1 MVMHGEQM
9 NDRNNLESFSEER
22 MDTQNALV
30 IANPGT
36 GKTEEIANFAV
47 KLVKDGVDPGRILCV
62 TFTNRAAAEMQQ
74 RIGSKLIDEGLKEA
88 AFGINVSTFHAFALD
103 EISGLTGSVRIAP
116 TNFIRASILRTI
128 REKKMFSY
136 GDQYIVGELL
146 GKIENAIRY
155 AKSFNISPSEIND
168 SALNTALSAILMEGN
183 SRSMTDDEIRA
194 FADHFLQIMKSY
206 QEALASAN
214 MLDYNDLLSRWLSLP
229 DGKRRLYDWVLV
241 DELQDLN
248 ELEFQ
253 IALRSAN
260 NHFLVGDPKQSIF
273 GFQGG
278 SLKNFKDFTSSL
290 SCEKRYLTDN
300 YRSTDQILAYARRFY
315 EKNGE
320 SSFMTEI
327 SDLRSHSGMQGGKV
341 KIFFSEEPER
351 AAASLAVDAKDSEVT
366 AIITRRNDQL
376 QEIASQLEASGIKF
390 GTTSP
395 WTLSEPSRLDIL
407 RYLKAVISPR
417 KDTFIPAIFTPYSE
431 LTVSEA
437 FDISSKYKW
446 TDLSL
451 KEMEKLAPSLY
462 ADISERRSKDGIL
475 LIMQTKILP
484 IASSL
489 GKDHFFAAL
498 SIQNALKEYFEQTD
512 IPDLDELLD
521 YLSISNYEE
530 DVSPGESKLILTTVH
545 KAKGI
550 EFDRVIYVP
559 SNASERTTFIDIVT
573 RAIIMAAKGI
583 DVKQELRY
591 EDSRIDFVA
600 VTRARTDLSILIPQK
615 FSARYVDP
623 DTSETS
629 IISSETTLGEMEKL
643 YSRAYQHFVHG
654 REEDARR
661 TIKHGGEWLR
671 DSIRSYFQS
680 NFTLSYSM
688 ISRIESPFNFLKD
701 YIFNI
706 REPSRGMTK
715 GTAIHNYAEMLFRGE
730 DVKDVPDDH
739 KAALENLKSVVAE
752 IEKEFNA
759 KLSASEMSIKLP
771 VGEIFESV
779 DPKYA
784 SLLFTGK
791 LDAVFTTDD
800 GKAIIADY
808 KTDAYENDTYT
819 SDHRLQLY
827 IYKLMY
833 SKKFRT
839 DPKKIRIAT
848 LYVNLIGRVNTGKVD
863 KKIDRTE
870 PTQRKIDS
878 FIKALNRLL
887 NYKSDPDAFLKDLMQ
902 ERDLDLNLQHEI
914 KDLISSG

>member
-1 MVMHGEQM
+1 MS
-9 NDRNNLESFSEER
+9 DRNNLESFSEER
-22 MDTQNALV
+22 IDTRNILV

-47 KLVKDGVDPGRILCV
+47 RLVKEGVDPRNILCV

-74 RIGSKLIDEGLKEA
+74 RIGSKLIDAGLKEA
-88 AFGINVSTFHAFALD
+88 AFAINVSTFHAFALD
-103 EISGLTGSVRIAP
+103 EISTFSGSAKIAP

-155 AKSFNISPSEIND
+155 AKSFNISPSEID
-168 SALNTALSAILMEGN
+168 DASLNTALSAILLEGN
-183 SRSMTDDEIRA
+183 SRSMSDDEIRA
-194 FADHFLQIMKSY
+194 FAGHFLQIMKSY
-206 QEALASAN
+206 QDALASAN

-253 IALRSAN
+253 IALRSAG

-278 SLKNFKDFTSSL
+278 SLKNFRDFTSSI

-300 YRSTDQILAYARRFY
+300 YRSTDQILAFAKSFY
-315 EKNGE
+315 QKNGE
-320 SSFMTEI
+320 SSFATEI
-327 SDLRSHSGMQGGKV
+327 SDLKSHDGKQGEKV
-341 KIFFSEEPER
+341 KIFFTEEPER
-351 AAASLAVDAKDSEVT
+351 AAASLVLDANNNGVT

-376 QEIASQLEASGIKF
+376 QEIASQLEASGIRF

-407 RYLKAVISPR
+407 RYLKAVILPR
-417 KDTFIPAIFTPYSE
+417 KETFIPAIFTPYSE
-431 LTVSEA
+431 LMISEA

-446 TDLSL
+446 TDLPL

-462 ADISERRSKDGIL
+462 KDISERRSKDGLL
-475 LIMQTKILP
+475 LIMETKILP

-498 SIQNALKEYFEQTD
+498 SIQNALKEYFEQAD
-512 IPDLDELLD
+512 APDLEELLD

-530 DVSPGESKLILTTVH
+530 DVSPGESNLILTTVH
-545 KAKGI
+545 KAKGM
-550 EFDRVIYVP
+550 EFDHVIYVP

-583 DVKQELRY
+583 DIRQELRY

-600 VTRARTDLSILIPQK
+600 VTRARADLSILIPQK
-615 FSARYVDP
+615 LSARYVDP
-623 DTSETS
+623 DTCETS
-629 IISSETTLGEMEKL
+629 MLSPDTTIGEMEKL

-654 REEDARR
+654 RDDQARSI
-661 TIKHGGEWLR
+661 IKHSGEWLR
-671 DSIRSYFQS
+671 DSIHSYFRS

-739 KAALENLKSVVAE
+739 KAALENLKSVVEE

-759 KLSASEMSIKLP
+759 KLTASEMSIKLP
-771 VGEIFESV
+771 VGEIFETV

-791 LDAVFTTDD
+791 LDAVFTSTD
-800 GKAIIADY
+800 GKTIIADY

-833 SKKFRT
+833 SRKFMT
-839 DPKKIRIAT
+839 DTKKIRIAT
-848 LYVNLIGRVNTGKVD
+848 LYVNLIGRINTGRVD
-863 KKIDRTE
+863 RKIDRTE
-870 PTQRKIDS
+870 PTQRKIDG
-878 FIKALNRLL
+878 FVKALNRLL
-887 NYKSDPDAFLKDLMQ
+887 NYKSDPDSFLRDLMQ
-902 ERDLDLNLQHEI
+902 ERDLGLNLQQEI
-914 KDLISSG
+914 KNIISSFEAIP